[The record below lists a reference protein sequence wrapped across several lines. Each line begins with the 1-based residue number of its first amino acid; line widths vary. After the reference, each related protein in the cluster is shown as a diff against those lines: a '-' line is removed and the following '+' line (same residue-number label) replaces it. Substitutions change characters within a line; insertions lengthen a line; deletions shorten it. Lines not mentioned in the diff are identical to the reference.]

1 MVQQQLLDLFNREYE
16 FNAFI
21 ATGNEISVSNLQ
33 SFSSQFTHLYG
44 EHLTGK
50 THLLK
55 AWTNLANHKYHS
67 ALYLDS
73 ADLIDGDLRGVDL
86 DLFRFIALD
95 NIDVLSDELQ
105 IELFDV
111 FNHIK
116 LQGRDN
122 YLLTSSNVN
131 LKHSNVLRVDLKT
144 RIYSDMVF
152 GLKSLT
158 EDELFHALSIY
169 TNREGIKIGSTELKY
184 LLTHYTRNLGKLI
197 ELINQIS
204 QSATMQKK
212 AITIPLIKLNDM

>member
-55 AWTNLANHKYHS
+55 AWTNLANHKYRS

-73 ADLIDGDLRGVDL
+73 AVLVTGDLRGIDL

-95 NIDVLSDELQ
+95 NINLLSDELQ

-116 LQGRDN
+116 LQGRAN
-122 YLLTSSNVN
+122 YLLTSSSVN
-131 LKHSNVLRVDLKT
+131 LNHSDILRIDLKT

-152 GLKSLT
+152 ALKNLT

-169 TNREGIKIGSTELKY
+169 TNREGIKIGETELKY

-204 QSATMQKK
+204 QAATMQKK
-212 AITIPLIKLNDM
+212 AITIHLIKHNDI